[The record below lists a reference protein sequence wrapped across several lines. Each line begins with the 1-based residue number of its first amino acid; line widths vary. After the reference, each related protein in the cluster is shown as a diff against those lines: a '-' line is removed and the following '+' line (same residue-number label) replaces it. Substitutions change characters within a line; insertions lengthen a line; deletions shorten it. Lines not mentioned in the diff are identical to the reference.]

1 MKGLPVLAKLTCGI
15 YGLDSELEFIPN
27 EELPDH
33 IATEYENVG
42 KCLKI
47 WNPMY
52 YSKPNDCET
61 AEYIT
66 LLALACPK
74 LGRIMVDP
82 SNAPELN
89 ASIADVLQRD
99 AYSKY
104 AERLAHLHN
113 IAY

>member
-1 MKGLPVLAKLTCGI
+1 
-15 YGLDSELEFIPN
+15 
-27 EELPDH
+27 
-33 IATEYENVG
+33 
-42 KCLKI
+42 
-47 WNPMY
+47 MY